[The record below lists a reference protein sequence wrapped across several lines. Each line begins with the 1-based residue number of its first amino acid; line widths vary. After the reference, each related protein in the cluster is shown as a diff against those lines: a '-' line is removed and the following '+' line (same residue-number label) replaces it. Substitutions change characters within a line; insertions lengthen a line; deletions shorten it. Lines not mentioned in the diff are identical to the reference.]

1 MMLTSSSSSILL
13 PSTLLLLLLAS
24 PSYGQASVPTTI
36 SGLISQ
42 YSLTRSQILPQ
53 PSEKQSVSA
62 TAKYL
67 KANWDLNNDKIIGDP
82 TFVDDPFESN
92 STSAVLAIDYEKA
105 SYGGGG
111 VDGGAQFYSQPLSDS
126 GSNTSFGAMLLSYEV
141 AFDAGFAF
149 NKGGKLPGLRG
160 GDASGCSGGTAA
172 DGLTCFSTRLMWRL
186 NGEGEVYAYIPTP
199 NSLCSESGVTCNDDY
214 GTSLSR
220 GSFTFTAGNWSQISL
235 FVQVNNPVTTAN
247 GRILMFFNGQ
257 LVMSHTNLQI
267 RAADAVLDGGMFF
280 STFFGGSDSSWA
292 SPKNQSTYFRNIQL
306 QAGTTV
312 SDGSGSTVSASGA
325 GRVLR
330 QGGGWVVVGL
340 VSLMALTLL

>member
-67 KANWDLNNDKIIGDP
+67 KANWDLNNDKVSFIFNSKLHGKKGRLVDFSSLYHLALTVALCRSKIIGDP

-111 VDGGAQFYSQPLSDS
+111 VDGGAQFYVSTRFSLWTSKEKKWLDADLFLSPS
-126 GSNTSFGAMLLSYEV
+126 VSTSFGFWIEHFFWSCQFHLLLFLDDVELNLISAYRCSFRTRSPSML
-141 AFDAGFAF
+141 
-149 NKGGKLPGLRG
+149 GLR
-160 GDASGCSGGTAA
+160 
-172 DGLTCFSTRLMWRL
+172 STR
-186 NGEGEVYAYIPTP
+186 EG
-199 NSLCSESGVTCNDDY
+199 
-214 GTSLSR
+214 R
-220 GSFTFTAGNWSQISL
+220 
-235 FVQVNNPVTTAN
+235 
-247 GRILMFFNGQ
+247 
-257 LVMSHTNLQI
+257 
-267 RAADAVLDGGMFF
+267 
-280 STFFGGSDSSWA
+280 
-292 SPKNQSTYFRNIQL
+292 
-306 QAGTTV
+306 
-312 SDGSGSTVSASGA
+312 
-325 GRVLR
+325 
-330 QGGGWVVVGL
+330 
-340 VSLMALTLL
+340 